1 MSFLEFIVLSVSS
14 SIGAFLRYQL
24 TLYFYD
30 EKSTYQLGILIA
42 NLLGAYLIGL
52 YIGYIQNVSTIASI
66 YKLLITTGFLG
77 SLTTF
82 STFSMEIVLL
92 LQKGLLLQAIL
103 WLIAHV
109 VGALCCTYLGIL
121 TQQSI

>member
-1 MSFLEFIVLSVSS
+1 MSFLELIVLSISS
-14 SIGAFLRYQL
+14 TIGTFFRYQL

>member
-52 YIGYIQNVSTIASI
+52 YVGYIQHISTISSI

-92 LQKGLLLQAIL
+92 LQKGLLSQAIL

>member
-52 YIGYIQNVSTIASI
+52 YVGYIQHISTI
-66 YKLLITTGFLG
+66 
-77 SLTTF
+77 
-82 STFSMEIVLL
+82 SMEIVLL
-92 LQKGLLLQAIL
+92 LQKGLLSQAIL

>member
-1 MSFLEFIVLSVSS
+1 MSFLEFIVLSFSS
-14 SIGAFLRYQL
+14 TIGAFLRYQL

-30 EKSTYQLGILIA
+30 EKSSYQLGILIA

-52 YIGYIQNVSTIASI
+52 YVGYIQNISTISSI

-109 VGALCCTYLGIL
+109 VGALCCTYIGIL